1 MKLYS
6 SNKKDNNYLN
16 IFFNYKKSQ
25 KSNFIKNN
33 KKFRNNC
40 YNRNNVTESNKKKI
54 FNDSALSNSRSRV
67 SNNSSFNN
75 SLLKNPDKST
85 KKIKKDNS
93 LNNKNISDNGNNIN
107 LKKLFYLKNNFQ
119 DGYNINYLKP
129 KHSKL
134 INESFNNNKVE
145 AYFNGIN
152 IINYNNVIPNI
163 KNGNKNIKD
172 FSEETSISNFNSS
185 IYNSINY
192 NNSNINNNSS
202 LHNISSIDHLFCKQ
216 IKKNSSLHK
225 NRVEFMNKMSSNIS
239 PINNSK
245 KENNIFSKKKFKKLN
260 TSYSIGKNNK
270 KMKIFNSIKT
280 FENSFRNKIRNNSAI
295 SIGNTKINSKNNIN
309 LKYNDI
315 KRNYKK
321 TMNNF
326 QPKNIFSK
334 YKNKKNKSL
343 NLNQEDILKN
353 ILLIKNND
361 INNENRRKVKKLNYN
376 NFINDIDSKK
386 SNINKY
392 YDENQKIKEKEIK
405 LDEDNSNIYQINNQ
419 ILFPYLKNKENNQI
433 NYNNNILSST
443 TLLSGTDNHKNDIS
457 NEINNTNSNSNNTS
471 NFKGKKIRSIHD
483 ISKTGLCSDEK
494 KVNQDRYFIF
504 RNFVS
509 GYDNIFMGVL
519 DGHGYF
525 GQEVSEYIKENLP
538 MDLNRILKAKNVNLN
553 KDDLSEII
561 KQAFAMENNSL
572 LRNRQI
578 DSTFSGSTCVAAIYT
593 SEKLIIMNLGDSRCI
608 LGKKI
613 NNEYKLENLT
623 KDHKPNVPQEAE
635 RIKSYGGRIRAMM
648 DDEGNFVGPLR
659 VYLKDKDIPGLAM
672 TRSFGDYYAS
682 TVGTISI
689 PDVTEYK
696 FSASDKFLILAS
708 DGLFEFMSN
717 EELVNIVSEYYERND
732 IVGCSEYLYKESY
745 RKWID
750 EETDIVDD
758 ITIILLFLDDL

>member
-6 SNKKDNNYLN
+6 SNKNDNNYLN

-40 YNRNNVTESNKKKI
+40 YNRNNITESNKKKF
-54 FNDSALSNSRSRV
+54 FNDSAFSNSKSKV
-67 SNNSSFNN
+67 SNNNSFNN
-75 SLLKNPDKST
+75 SLLINLDKNT

-93 LNNKNISDNGNNIN
+93 LNNKNISVNGINNS
-107 LKKLFYLKNNFQ
+107 KKILYLKNNFQ
-119 DGYNINYLKP
+119 EGYNNNYLKP
-129 KHSKL
+129 KQSKL
-134 INESFNNNKVE
+134 INETFNNNKVE
-145 AYFNGIN
+145 TFFNGIN
-152 IINYNNVIPNI
+152 IINYNNIIPNI
-163 KNGNKNIKD
+163 KNGNNNIKD
-172 FSEETSISNFNSS
+172 FSGETNISNINNS
-185 IYNSINY
+185 IYNSSNY
-192 NNSNINNNSS
+192 NNSNINSSS
-202 LHNISSIDHLFCKQ
+202 LFNISSIDHLFCKQ
-216 IKKNSSLHK
+216 IKKKSSLHK
-225 NRVEFMNKMSSNIS
+225 NRDEFMNKMSSNIS

-245 KENNIFSKKKFKKLN
+245 KIKNNFSKKKFKKLN
-260 TSYSIGKNNK
+260 TSYSIGKSNK
-270 KMKIFNSIKT
+270 KMKIFNDIKT
-280 FENSFRNKIRNNSAI
+280 FENSFRNKIRNNSALNL
-295 SIGNTKINSKNNIN
+295 GNNKINTKNNIN
-309 LKYNDI
+309 LKYNEI
-315 KRNYKK
+315 ERNYKK

-334 YKNKKNKSL
+334 YRNKKNKSL
-343 NLNQEDILKN
+343 NQEDLLKN
-353 ILLIKNND
+353 ILLIKNN
-361 INNENRRKVKKLNYN
+361 ENKKKVKKLNYN
-376 NFINDIDSKK
+376 NFINDLDSKK
-386 SNINKY
+386 RNINKY
-392 YDENQKIKEKEIK
+392 YDENQKIKKKEIK
-405 LDEDNSNIYQINNQ
+405 LDEDNNNIYQINNQ
-419 ILFPYLKNKENNQI
+419 ILFPNLKSKENNQKS
-433 NYNNNILSST
+433 NNNNILSST

-457 NEINNTNSNSNNTS
+457 NEINNTNSNNTF

-538 MDLNRILKAKNVNLN
+538 MDLNRILKAKNVNLI

-561 KQAFAMENNSL
+561 KQAFVMENNSL

-578 DSTFSGSTCVAAIYT
+578 DSTFSGSTCVAVIYT

-613 NNEYKLENLT
+613 NNEYKIENLT
-623 KDHKPNVPQEAE
+623 YDHKPNVEEEAE

-717 EELVNIVSEYYERND
+717 EELLKIVTEYYERND

-745 RKWID
+745 RKWIN

-758 ITIILLFLDDL
+758 ITIILVFLDDL

>member
-1 MKLYS
+1 MKLYF
-6 SNKKDNNYLN
+6 SNRKDNNYLN

-40 YNRNNVTESNKKKI
+40 YNRNNETESNKKKF
-54 FNDSALSNSRSRV
+54 FNDSVLSNSKSRV

-75 SLLKNPDKST
+75 SFLINPDKNL

-93 LNNKNISDNGNNIN
+93 LNNKNFSGNGNIN
-107 LKKLFYLKNNFQ
+107 SKKILNLKNNFQ
-119 DGYNINYLKP
+119 DGYNINHLKP
-129 KHSKL
+129 KQSKL

-145 AYFNGIN
+145 TYFNGIN
-152 IINYNNVIPNI
+152 IINYNNIIPNI

-172 FSEETSISNFNSS
+172 FSGETSISNFNSS
-185 IYNSINY
+185 IYNSSNY
-192 NNSNINNNSS
+192 NNSNFNNSS
-202 LHNISSIDHLFCKQ
+202 LFNISSIDHLFCKQ
-216 IKKNSSLHK
+216 IKKSSLHK
-225 NRVEFMNKMSSNIS
+225 NRAEFLNKMSSNIS

-245 KENNIFSKKKFKKLN
+245 KEKNIFSKKKFKKLN
-260 TSYSIGKNNK
+260 TSYSIRKNNK
-270 KMKIFNSIKT
+270 NLKIFNNIKT
-280 FENSFRNKIRNNSAI
+280 FENSFRNKIRNNSAVN
-295 SIGNTKINSKNNIN
+295 IGNNKINSINNIN
-309 LKYNDI
+309 LKHNEI
-315 KRNYKK
+315 ERNYKK

-334 YKNKKNKSL
+334 YRNKKNKSL
-343 NLNQEDILKN
+343 NQESILKN
-353 ILLIKNND
+353 ILLINIENKN
-361 INNENRRKVKKLNYN
+361 KVKKLNYN
-376 NFINDIDSKK
+376 NFINDLDSKK
-386 SNINKY
+386 SNINNY
-392 YDENQKIKEKEIK
+392 YDENQKIKKKEMK

-433 NYNNNILSST
+433 NNNNNILSST

-457 NEINNTNSNSNNTS
+457 NEINNTNSNSNTS

-525 GQEVSEYIKENLP
+525 GHEVSEYIKENLP

-553 KDDLSEII
+553 KDDISEII

-578 DSTFSGSTCVAAIYT
+578 DSTFSGSTCVAVIYT

-613 NNEYKLENLT
+613 NNEYKIENLT
-623 KDHKPNVPQEAE
+623 KDHKPNVQEEAE

-696 FSASDKFLILAS
+696 FSSSDKFLILAS
-708 DGLFEFMSN
+708 DGLYEFMSN

-745 RKWID
+745 RKWIN

-758 ITIILLFLDDL
+758 ITIILVFLDDI

>member
-6 SNKKDNNYLN
+6 SNRKDNNYLN

-25 KSNFIKNN
+25 KSNFIKND

-40 YNRNNVTESNKKKI
+40 YNRNNETESNKKKF
-54 FNDSALSNSRSRV
+54 FNDSVLSNSKSRV

-75 SLLKNPDKST
+75 SLLINSDKNS

-93 LNNKNISDNGNNIN
+93 LNNKNISGNGNIN
-107 LKKLFYLKNNFQ
+107 SKKILNLKNNFQ

-129 KHSKL
+129 KQSKL

-145 AYFNGIN
+145 TYFNGIN
-152 IINYNNVIPNI
+152 IINYNNIIPNI

-172 FSEETSISNFNSS
+172 FSGETSISNFNSS
-185 IYNSINY
+185 IYNSSNY
-192 NNSNINNNSS
+192 NNSNFNNSS
-202 LHNISSIDHLFCKQ
+202 LFNISSIDHLFCKQ
-216 IKKNSSLHK
+216 IKKSSLHK

-245 KENNIFSKKKFKKLN
+245 KEKNIFSKKKFKKLN

-270 KMKIFNSIKT
+270 NLKIFNNIKT
-280 FENSFRNKIRNNSAI
+280 FENSFRNKIRNNSAVN
-295 SIGNTKINSKNNIN
+295 IGNNKINSLNNIN
-309 LKYNDI
+309 LKHNEI
-315 KRNYKK
+315 ERNYKK

-334 YKNKKNKSL
+334 YRNKKNKI
-343 NLNQEDILKN
+343 LNQESILKN
-353 ILLIKNND
+353 ILLIKNNE
-361 INNENRRKVKKLNYN
+361 INNENRKKVKKLNYN
-376 NFINDIDSKK
+376 NFINDLDSKK
-386 SNINKY
+386 SNINNY
-392 YDENQKIKEKEIK
+392 YDENQKIKKKEMK

-433 NYNNNILSST
+433 NNNNNNILSST

-457 NEINNTNSNSNNTS
+457 NEINYTNSNSNTS

-525 GQEVSEYIKENLP
+525 GHEVSEYIKENLP

-578 DSTFSGSTCVAAIYT
+578 DSTFSGSTCVAVIYT

-613 NNEYKLENLT
+613 NNEYKIENLT
-623 KDHKPNVPQEAE
+623 KDHKPNVQEEAE

-696 FSASDKFLILAS
+696 FSSSDKFLILAS

-745 RKWID
+745 RKWIN

-758 ITIILLFLDDL
+758 ITIILLFLDDI

>member
-6 SNKKDNNYLN
+6 SNRKDNNYLN

-25 KSNFIKNN
+25 KSNFIKND

-40 YNRNNVTESNKKKI
+40 YNRNNETESNKKKF
-54 FNDSALSNSRSRV
+54 FNDSVLSNSKSRV

-75 SLLKNPDKST
+75 SLLINSDKNS

-93 LNNKNISDNGNNIN
+93 LNNKNISGNGNIN
-107 LKKLFYLKNNFQ
+107 SKKILNLKNNFQ

-129 KHSKL
+129 KQSKL

-145 AYFNGIN
+145 TYFNGIN
-152 IINYNNVIPNI
+152 IINYNNIIPNI
-163 KNGNKNIKD
+163 KNGKKNIKD
-172 FSEETSISNFNSS
+172 FSGETSISNFNSS
-185 IYNSINY
+185 IYNSSNY
-192 NNSNINNNSS
+192 NNSNFNNSS
-202 LHNISSIDHLFCKQ
+202 LFNISSIDHLFCKQ
-216 IKKNSSLHK
+216 IKKSSLHK

-245 KENNIFSKKKFKKLN
+245 KEKNIFSKKKFKKLN

-270 KMKIFNSIKT
+270 NLKIFNNIKT
-280 FENSFRNKIRNNSAI
+280 FENSFRNKIRNNSAVN
-295 SIGNTKINSKNNIN
+295 IGNNKINSLNNIN
-309 LKYNDI
+309 LKHNEI
-315 KRNYKK
+315 ERNYKK

-334 YKNKKNKSL
+334 YRNKKNKI
-343 NLNQEDILKN
+343 LNQESILKN
-353 ILLIKNND
+353 ILLIKNNE
-361 INNENRRKVKKLNYN
+361 INNENRKKVKKLNYN
-376 NFINDIDSKK
+376 NFINDLDSKK
-386 SNINKY
+386 SNINNY
-392 YDENQKIKEKEIK
+392 YDENQKIKKKEMK

-433 NYNNNILSST
+433 NNNNNNILSST

-457 NEINNTNSNSNNTS
+457 NEINYTNSNSNTS

-525 GQEVSEYIKENLP
+525 GHEVSEYIKENLP
-538 MDLNRILKAKNVNLN
+538 MDLNRILKAKNINLN

-578 DSTFSGSTCVAAIYT
+578 DSTFSGSTCVAVIYT

-613 NNEYKLENLT
+613 NNEYKIENLT
-623 KDHKPNVPQEAE
+623 KDHKPNVQEEAE

-696 FSASDKFLILAS
+696 FSSSDKFLILAS

-745 RKWID
+745 RKWIN

-758 ITIILLFLDDL
+758 ITIILLFLDDI

>member
-1 MKLYS
+1 MKLYTS

-33 KKFRNNC
+33 KKFRNNY
-40 YNRNNVTESNKKKI
+40 YNRNNITESNKKKI
-54 FNDSALSNSRSRV
+54 FNESVLSNSKSKV

-75 SLLKNPDKST
+75 SLLNPNKSA

-93 LNNKNISDNGNNIN
+93 LNNKNISVNGNIN
-107 LKKLFYLKNNFQ
+107 LKKILHMKNNFQ
-119 DGYNINYLKP
+119 DENNINYSKP
-129 KHSKL
+129 KQTKL
-134 INESFNNNKVE
+134 INETFNNNKRE
-145 AYFNGIN
+145 TFFNGIN
-152 IINYNNVIPNI
+152 IINYNNIIPNL
-163 KNGNKNIKD
+163 KHGSKSIKD
-172 FSEETSISNFNSS
+172 FSGETSISNFNNS
-185 IYNSINY
+185 IYNNSNY
-192 NNSNINNNSS
+192 NNSNINNSS
-202 LHNISSIDHLFCKQ
+202 LFNISSIDHLFCKQ
-216 IKKNSSLHK
+216 IKKKSSLHK
-225 NRVEFMNKMSSNIS
+225 NGDEFMNKMSSNIS

-245 KENNIFSKKKFKKLN
+245 KEKNNFSKEKFRKLN

-270 KMKIFNSIKT
+270 EIKIFNRNKSVD
-280 FENSFRNKIRNNSAI
+280 NSFRYNNKIRNNSALNLGI
-295 SIGNTKINSKNNIN
+295 SKINSKNRIN
-309 LKYNDI
+309 LKYNELE
-315 KRNYKK
+315 RNYKK
-321 TMNNF
+321 TVNNF

-334 YKNKKNKSL
+334 YRNKKNKSL
-343 NLNQEDILKN
+343 NQEDLLKN
-353 ILLIKNND
+353 ILLIKNNEV
-361 INNENRRKVKKLNYN
+361 NNENRKKVKKLNYN
-376 NFINDIDSKK
+376 NFINDLDSQK
-386 SNINKY
+386 SNINNY
-392 YDENQKIKEKEIK
+392 YNVNQDIKKKEIK
-405 LDEDNSNIYQINNQ
+405 SYEDNNNILKINSD
-419 ILFPYLKNKENNQI
+419 ILFPKQNNQI
-433 NYNNNILSST
+433 NNNNILSST
-443 TLLSGTDNHKNDIS
+443 TLLSGTDIHKNDIS
-457 NEINNTNSNSNNTS
+457 NEINNTNSNNTYK
-471 NFKGKKIRSIHD
+471 FKGKKIRSIHD
-483 ISKTGLCSDEK
+483 ISKTGLCSDKK

-538 MDLNRILKAKNVNLN
+538 MDLNRILRSKNVNLN

-561 KQAFAMENNSL
+561 KQAFEMENNSL

-578 DSTFSGSTCVAAIYT
+578 DSTLSGSTCAAVIYT

-623 KDHKPNVPQEAE
+623 KDHKPNVEEEAE

-659 VYLKDKDIPGLAM
+659 VYLKDKDLPGLAM
-672 TRSFGDYYAS
+672 TRSFGDYFAS
-682 TVGTISI
+682 TVGTIPI

-696 FSASDKFLILAS
+696 FSSYDKFLILAS

-717 EELVNIVSEYYERND
+717 DELLNIVSEYYERND

-745 RKWID
+745 RKWIN

-758 ITIILLFLDDL
+758 ITIILVFLDDL

>member
-6 SNKKDNNYLN
+6 SNRKDNNYLN

-25 KSNFIKNN
+25 KSNFIKND

-40 YNRNNVTESNKKKI
+40 YNRNNETESNKKKF
-54 FNDSALSNSRSRV
+54 FNDSVLSNSKSRV

-75 SLLKNPDKST
+75 SLLINSDKNS

-93 LNNKNISDNGNNIN
+93 LNNKNISGNGNIN
-107 LKKLFYLKNNFQ
+107 SKKILNLKNNFQ

-129 KHSKL
+129 KQSKL

-145 AYFNGIN
+145 TYFNGIN
-152 IINYNNVIPNI
+152 IINYNNIIPNI
-163 KNGNKNIKD
+163 KNGKKNIKD
-172 FSEETSISNFNSS
+172 FSGETSISNFNSS
-185 IYNSINY
+185 IYNSSNY
-192 NNSNINNNSS
+192 NNSNFNNSS
-202 LHNISSIDHLFCKQ
+202 LFNISSIDHLFCKQ
-216 IKKNSSLHK
+216 IKKSSLHK

-245 KENNIFSKKKFKKLN
+245 KEKNIFSKKKFKKLN

-270 KMKIFNSIKT
+270 NLKIFNNIKT
-280 FENSFRNKIRNNSAI
+280 FENSFRNKIRNNSAVN
-295 SIGNTKINSKNNIN
+295 IGNNKINSLNNIN
-309 LKYNDI
+309 LKHNEI
-315 KRNYKK
+315 ERNYKK

-334 YKNKKNKSL
+334 YRNKKNKI
-343 NLNQEDILKN
+343 LNQESILKN
-353 ILLIKNND
+353 ILLIKNNE
-361 INNENRRKVKKLNYN
+361 INNENRKKVKKLNYN
-376 NFINDIDSKK
+376 NFINDLDSKK
-386 SNINKY
+386 SNINNY
-392 YDENQKIKEKEIK
+392 YDENQKIKKKEMK

-433 NYNNNILSST
+433 NNNNNNILSST

-457 NEINNTNSNSNNTS
+457 NEINYTNSNSNTS

-525 GQEVSEYIKENLP
+525 GHEVSEYIKENLP

-578 DSTFSGSTCVAAIYT
+578 DSTFSGSTCVAVIYT

-613 NNEYKLENLT
+613 NNEYKIENLT
-623 KDHKPNVPQEAE
+623 KDHKPNVQEEAE

-696 FSASDKFLILAS
+696 FSSSDKFLILAS

-745 RKWID
+745 RKWIN

-758 ITIILLFLDDL
+758 ITIILLFLDDI

>member
-1 MKLYS
+1 MKLYF
-6 SNKKDNNYLN
+6 SNRKDNNYLN

-40 YNRNNVTESNKKKI
+40 YNRNNETESNKKKF
-54 FNDSALSNSRSRV
+54 FNDSVLSNSKSRV

-75 SLLKNPDKST
+75 SFLINPDKNL

-93 LNNKNISDNGNNIN
+93 LNNKNFSGNGNINSKKILN
-107 LKKLFYLKNNFQ
+107 LKNYFQ
-119 DGYNINYLKP
+119 DGYNIHHLKP
-129 KHSKL
+129 KQSKL

-145 AYFNGIN
+145 TYFNGIN
-152 IINYNNVIPNI
+152 IINYNNIIPNI

-172 FSEETSISNFNSS
+172 FSGETSISNFNSS
-185 IYNSINY
+185 IYNSSNY
-192 NNSNINNNSS
+192 NNSNFNNSS
-202 LHNISSIDHLFCKQ
+202 IFNICSIDHLFCKQ
-216 IKKNSSLHK
+216 IKKSSLHK
-225 NRVEFMNKMSSNIS
+225 NRAEFLNKMSSNIS

-245 KENNIFSKKKFKKLN
+245 KEKNIFSKKKFKKLN
-260 TSYSIGKNNK
+260 TSYSIRKNNK
-270 KMKIFNSIKT
+270 NLKIFNNIKT
-280 FENSFRNKIRNNSAI
+280 FENSFRNKIRNNSAVN
-295 SIGNTKINSKNNIN
+295 IGNNKINSINNIN
-309 LKYNDI
+309 LKHNEI
-315 KRNYKK
+315 ERNYKK

-334 YKNKKNKSL
+334 YRNKKNKSL
-343 NLNQEDILKN
+343 NQESILKN
-353 ILLIKNND
+353 ILLIKNNE
-361 INNENRRKVKKLNYN
+361 INIENKNKVKKLNYN
-376 NFINDIDSKK
+376 NFINDLDSKK
-386 SNINKY
+386 SNINNY
-392 YDENQKIKEKEIK
+392 YDENQKIKKKEMK

-433 NYNNNILSST
+433 NNNNNILSST

-457 NEINNTNSNSNNTS
+457 NEINNTNSNSNTS

-509 GYDNIFMGVL
+509 GYDNIFMGGL

-525 GQEVSEYIKENLP
+525 GHEVSEYIKENLP

-553 KDDLSEII
+553 KDDISEII

-578 DSTFSGSTCVAAIYT
+578 DSTFSGSTCVAVIYT

-613 NNEYKLENLT
+613 NNEYKIENLT
-623 KDHKPNVPQEAE
+623 KDHKPNVQEEAE

-696 FSASDKFLILAS
+696 FSSSDKFLILAS
-708 DGLFEFMSN
+708 DGLYEFMSN

-745 RKWID
+745 RKWIN

-758 ITIILLFLDDL
+758 ITIILVFLDDI

>member
-1 MKLYS
+1 MKLYF
-6 SNKKDNNYLN
+6 SNRKDNNYLN

-40 YNRNNVTESNKKKI
+40 NNRNNETESNKKKF
-54 FNDSALSNSRSRV
+54 FNDSVLSNSKSRL

-75 SLLKNPDKST
+75 SFLINPDKNL

-93 LNNKNISDNGNNIN
+93 LNNKNFSGNGNIN
-107 LKKLFYLKNNFQ
+107 SKKILNLKNNFQ
-119 DGYNINYLKP
+119 DGYNINHLKP
-129 KHSKL
+129 KQSKL

-145 AYFNGIN
+145 TYFNGIN
-152 IINYNNVIPNI
+152 IINYNNIIPNI

-172 FSEETSISNFNSS
+172 FSGETSISNFNSS
-185 IYNSINY
+185 IYNSSNY
-192 NNSNINNNSS
+192 NNSNFNNSS
-202 LHNISSIDHLFCKQ
+202 LFNISSIDHLFCKQ
-216 IKKNSSLHK
+216 IKKSSLHK
-225 NRVEFMNKMSSNIS
+225 NRAEFLNKMSSNIS

-245 KENNIFSKKKFKKLN
+245 KEKNIFSKKKFKKLN
-260 TSYSIGKNNK
+260 TSYSIRKNNK
-270 KMKIFNSIKT
+270 NLKIFNNIKT
-280 FENSFRNKIRNNSAI
+280 FENSFRNKIRNNSAVN
-295 SIGNTKINSKNNIN
+295 IGNNKINSINNIN
-309 LKYNDI
+309 LKHNEI
-315 KRNYKK
+315 ERNYKK

-334 YKNKKNKSL
+334 YRNKKNKSL
-343 NLNQEDILKN
+343 NQESILKN
-353 ILLIKNND
+353 ILLIKNNE
-361 INNENRRKVKKLNYN
+361 INIENKNKVKKLNYN
-376 NFINDIDSKK
+376 NFINDLDSKK
-386 SNINKY
+386 SNINNY
-392 YDENQKIKEKEIK
+392 YDENQKIKKKEMK

-433 NYNNNILSST
+433 NNNNNILSST

-457 NEINNTNSNSNNTS
+457 NEINNTNSNSNTS

-525 GQEVSEYIKENLP
+525 GHEVSEYIKENLP

-553 KDDLSEII
+553 KDDISEII

-578 DSTFSGSTCVAAIYT
+578 DSTFSGSTCVAVIYT

-613 NNEYKLENLT
+613 NNEYKIENLT
-623 KDHKPNVPQEAE
+623 KDHKPNVQEEAE

-696 FSASDKFLILAS
+696 FSSSDKFLILAS
-708 DGLFEFMSN
+708 DGLYEFMSN

-745 RKWID
+745 RKWIN

-758 ITIILLFLDDL
+758 ITIILVFLDDI